1 MERWLPFVSFLG
13 RMPHQATRCHACLI
27 GFPLAHLG
35 DVGMSHTG
43 AAAPLIQ
50 QQIAFLHKWSMQA
63 AYSKEEKKNPVRYL
77 PAANK

>member
-1 MERWLPFVSFLG
+1 
-13 RMPHQATRCHACLI
+13 
-27 GFPLAHLG
+27 
-35 DVGMSHTG
+35 MSHTG